1 MVLDLYNFW
10 NNHRFIDHRIIYLE
24 REPLRLFRPIPPFEA
39 VPIRPDNP
47 RFCHS
52 LCRQVHICCLTILM
66 IKNST
71 KENQTKKTR
80 RNNSTKQKRKKETF
94 TFCLIG
100 ILHVPNC
107 IHYFLSC
114 YCVCFTDKVPFV
126 PCHEDIS
133 KISLS
138 LLV

>member
-71 KENQTKKTR
+71 KENQTKKTPP
-80 RNNSTKQKRKKETF
+80 KQLNKAEKKERN
-94 TFCLIG
+94 L
-100 ILHVPNC
+100 
-107 IHYFLSC
+107 YFLS
-114 YCVCFTDKVPFV
+114 DWDS
-126 PCHEDIS
+126 PCS
-133 KISLS
+133 KLHS
-138 LLV
+138 LLFVLLLCMLYRQGALCTMP